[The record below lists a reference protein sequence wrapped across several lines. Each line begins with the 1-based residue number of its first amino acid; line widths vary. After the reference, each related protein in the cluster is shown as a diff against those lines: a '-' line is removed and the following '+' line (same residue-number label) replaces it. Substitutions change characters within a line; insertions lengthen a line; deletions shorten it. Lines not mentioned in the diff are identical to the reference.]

1 MSWEILDIVMNFV
14 RTSRNLL
21 FSIVSIL
28 LNDNYVKE
36 ESEYKTEKPY
46 DQAWEVL
53 IVYLQYSNTN
63 L

>member
-1 MSWEILDIVMNFV
+1 MNFV

-46 DQAWEVL
+46 DQACEVL
-53 IVYLQYSNTN
+53 IVYLQYSSTN

>member
-1 MSWEILDIVMNFV
+1 MNFV
-14 RTSRNLL
+14 TTSRNLL
-21 FSIVSIL
+21 FSIVGIL
-28 LNDNYVKE
+28 LNVNYVKE

-46 DQAWEVL
+46 NQAWEVL

>member
-1 MSWEILDIVMNFV
+1 MSWEILDVVMNFV
-14 RTSRNLL
+14 TTSRNLL
-21 FSIVSIL
+21 FSIVGIL
-28 LNDNYVKE
+28 LNVNYVKE

-46 DQAWEVL
+46 NRAWEVL

>member
-1 MSWEILDIVMNFV
+1 MNFV

-53 IVYLQYSNTN
+53 IVYLQYSSTN